1 MALKPVWGRGN
12 DSLGCE
18 NWWECGGGD
27 GVVLLS
33 GGTGVV
39 VRRDEG
45 HAFLNGTG
53 VLVRQDRGHTA
64 GFVVRNEGCTVK
76 SLAMAEN
83 C

>member
-1 MALKPVWGRGN
+1 
-12 DSLGCE
+12 
-18 NWWECGGGD
+18 
-27 GVVLLS
+27 LS

-76 SLAMAEN
+76 LLVMVEN